1 MLGNIEGRRRK
12 ERQRVR
18 WLDDITDAMGMS
30 LSNLR
35 EIVKDRESW
44 HAAVHGVAKSQTGLS
59 TGFSNSKIAIK
70 YPSLEPWTVRFS
82 R

>member
-18 WLDDITDAMGMS
+18 WLDDITDAIGMS

-44 HAAVHGVAKSQTGLS
+44 RAAVHGATKS
-59 TGFSNSKIAIK
+59 
-70 YPSLEPWTVRFS
+70 WTRVGD
-82 R
+82 

>member
-1 MLGNIEGRRRK
+1 MDGITNSVVMDLSK
-12 ERQRVR
+12 RQQ
-18 WLDDITDAMGMS
+18 M
-30 LSNLR
+30 
-35 EIVKDRESW
+35 VKDRESC